1 MARRNTG
8 ARLPEGTFLTDFASV
23 ERVRAALGSDA
34 AIQAEYS
41 RQRSIIRKRV
51 ERMAAAGE
59 TYNRLFKTFG
69 NMEQA
74 LPTVKNLTTEQM
86 AKLLGATSRAIA
98 GGYQNTMRS
107 IRESRKSTANA
118 LRKQAEAAGDTA
130 LAEALTKDP
139 TPAQMEKIHRLMGM
153 VERTLGKKLVDTNEL
168 LEDAT
173 RIVMTS
179 KSKTSLLTMASQLMA
194 NQGFDEM
201 EDLAALKDRFTARGT
216 VRVSW
221 SRAHGKR
228 GK

>member
-8 ARLPEGTFLTDFASV
+8 ARLPEGTFLTDFASS

-51 ERMAAAGE
+51 ERLAAAGE
-59 TYNRLFKTFG
+59 TYNRLYKTFG
-69 NMEQA
+69 NLEQA

-98 GGYQNTMRS
+98 GGYQNTLRA
-107 IRESRKSTANA
+107 IRESRRSTSNA
-118 LRKQAEAAGDTA
+118 LRKQAEAEGDIA
-130 LAEALTKDP
+130 LAEALARDP
-139 TPAQMEKIHRLMGM
+139 TPAQMEKIYRLMGM
-153 VERTLGKKLVDTNEL
+153 VERTLGKKMVDTNEL

-173 RIVMTS
+173 KIVMS
-179 KSKTSLLTMASQLMA
+179 SRSKTSLLTMASQLMA
-194 NQGFDEM
+194 NQGFDEL